1 MVDALQ
7 SLDQADRDRIRQA
20 VADARASTA
29 AKFDFIVVPASDHYA
44 LFPEVWA
51 AAAAMVLT
59 GMLALLKPW
68 LTIGTGFIVIVVL
81 FIAFSVLF
89 SWWPIR
95 VLLVPRFYKR
105 ICASRMARH
114 QFAAH
119 LISKDQEHNGVM
131 LFVSLA
137 ERHIEIIAER
147 DAHAAAPAG
156 TWDRIVSDATSAVR
170 GRGLAVGLVNAIS
183 ECGCVLGRAFP
194 KVTRIIDIE

>member
-1 MVDALQ
+1 LVDALH
-7 SLDQADRDRIRQA
+7 SLEQAERDRIRKA
-20 VADARASTA
+20 IADARASTS
-29 AKFDFIVVPASDHYA
+29 AKFDFVVVPASDHYA

-51 AAAAMVLT
+51 AAVALVLT
-59 GMLALLKPW
+59 GVLALAKPW
-68 LTIGTGFIVIVVL
+68 LSIGTGFVVSVVA

-89 SWWPIR
+89 EWWPIR
-95 VLLVPRFYKR
+95 VRLVPRFYKR

-156 TWDRIVSDATSAVR
+156 TWDRIVADAASAIG
-170 GRGLAVGLVNAIS
+170 GRGLTVGVVNAIL
-183 ECGCVLGRAFP
+183 ECGRVLAGAFP
-194 KVTRIIDIE
+194 R

>member
-1 MVDALQ
+1 LVDALH
-7 SLDQADRDRIRQA
+7 SLDQADRDRVRKA
-20 VADARASTA
+20 VADARDSTA

-59 GMLALLKPW
+59 GLLALVKPW
-68 LTIGTGFIVIVVL
+68 LSIGTGFIVIVAL
-81 FIAFSVLF
+81 FVAFSALF

-95 VLLVPRFYKR
+95 MRLVPRFHKR

-137 ERHIEIIAER
+137 ERHLEIIAER
-147 DAHAAAPAG
+147 DAHVAVPAG
-156 TWDRIVSDATSAVR
+156 TWDRIVSDATSAAR

-183 ECGCVLGRAFP
+183 ECGRALAAAFP
-194 KVTRIIDIE
+194 R